1 MPQWLTLLISPIT
14 DLLKQRGERKMAKET
29 AAAKL
34 SQAKVD
40 NDYKLEFTDQE
51 WEAISAAKLSE
62 TWRDE
67 YVTLSV
73 GSILN
78 IIVVG
83 GLLTAFGHPEVLSGI
98 VIAINALAAIGVD
111 IGFLL
116 EAVVLAALGLSV
128 WRKL

>member
-1 MPQWLTLLISPIT
+1 MPQWLSILLAPIT
-14 DLLKQRGERKMAKET
+14 DLLKQRGERKAAKES
-29 AAAKL
+29 AQAKL
-34 SQAKVD
+34 AQAKVD

-51 WEAISAAKLSE
+51 WEAISAAGLKD

-78 IIVVG
+78 IIVLG
-83 GLLTAFGHPEVLSGI
+83 GILSAFGHPETLTGI
-98 VIAINALAAIGVD
+98 VIAINAINAIGVD

-128 WRKL
+128 WRKV